1 MRHLAVDGLA
11 FRRSEEADH
20 ALVVGVVGALGE
32 GGSGEGLPG
41 VLRDGSV
48 DFDIL
53 VAEVEAGAFR
63 GDGHYGLGR
72 VDIVVFVKAVA
83 LGQSGECEGI
93 VVEFEHLDY
102 VGFREDK
109 FGDVVVGDVEG
120 FEFTHVVEVKS
131 REAIVAHVEIFH
143 IVGILECEFFE
154 LVVRQV
160 EVTDYTDK
168 LGDFKFG
175 KGVVMEIDVR
185 EIVLAVIAVCT
196 GEAEAAVESVSGDYK
211 FFEASVPLQVDR
223 SRCVDATV
231 HVGTG
236 EAQVAELF
244 ERRKVDGVNFHAVEA
259 EGCDVSS

>member
-1 MRHLAVDGLA
+1 M
-11 FRRSEEADH
+11 
-20 ALVVGVVGALGE
+20 
-32 GGSGEGLPG
+32 
-41 VLRDGSV
+41 
-48 DFDIL
+48 
-53 VAEVEAGAFR
+53 
-63 GDGHYGLGR
+63 
-72 VDIVVFVKAVA
+72 
-83 LGQSGECEGI
+83 
-93 VVEFEHLDY
+93 
-102 VGFREDK
+102 
-109 FGDVVVGDVEG
+109 
-120 FEFTHVVEVKS
+120 
-131 REAIVAHVEIFH
+131 AHVEIFH

-259 EGCDVSS
+259 EGCDCLVLRHINVDCAIFCLIVCHIGLFGHFGSGDSEFVQGAVAKVHFHGLGSLGRCAAHADIEGDSSG